1 MAQIRGMMLGAALVA
16 VTFGV
21 AGHAAQME
29 REMTL
34 SNSAI
39 VIAADD
45 AMPDADQGA
54 AATEENSEGSA
65 KMGEEQGTHTGDNL
79 GATPENDTSKVEQ
92 PVRRDPTTGGTGDK
106 DAPGQ

>member
-1 MAQIRGMMLGAALVA
+1 MRANSAAQ
-16 VTFGV
+16 
-21 AGHAAQME
+21 GHAAQIK

-45 AMPDADQGA
+45 ALPDADQRA

-65 KMGEEQGTHTGDNL
+65 KMGEEPGSHTGDNL
-79 GATPENDTSKVEQ
+79 GTATENDTSKVEQ
-92 PVRRDPTTGGTGDK
+92 PARRDPTTGGTGDK